1 MKKSFSVYA
10 AVVVLISFS
19 SCSNKEGLKI
29 SGETNYSKNQNE
41 SMVTSLSANYKLKI
55 EKLSNNNFHVFLTG
69 TVNPDYD
76 HFLNEFKTNAFTG
89 LHIEF

>member
-1 MKKSFSVYA
+1 MKKSFNIYSTIFILA
-10 AVVVLISFS
+10 FFC
-19 SCSNKEGLKI
+19 SCSSKETFNIK
-29 SGETNYSKNQNE
+29 GETSYSKSQSE
-41 SMVTSLSANYKLKI
+41 SLTTSLSANYKLKI